1 MPKNNDAWGIE
12 VGSNAIKAI
21 RLMKQGGEVSVADY
35 EIIPFKRVLSTP
47 DLNVEEAI
55 RVGLDQ
61 LTAKHEINKSATVVS
76 VPGNQAFARFA
87 KLPPVDPKKVND
99 IVQFEAVQQIPF
111 PINEVV
117 WDYQVFQQEDS
128 PDVEVG
134 IFAMTNDRVASAL
147 NNYRSVGMRVDGI
160 TLSPL
165 ALYNAFQ
172 YDRDLDEDSQGL
184 IIVDIGT
191 MSTDV
196 IIIEQGKI
204 WLRTVP
210 IGGNNFT
217 QALMQSFKLSYNK
230 AEKLKREARTSKYS
244 RQIFQ
249 AMRPVFNDLVQELQR
264 SLGYYQSLNR
274 EADLKTM
281 IGVGSTF
288 RLPALSKYL
297 KQQLQVEVI
306 RPDSF
311 EKISVDGKQEADWA
325 EHALNL
331 GPAYGLALQGLGM
344 EDVTANLLPRH
355 IISERMWRSKQPWF
369 AAAALIFLAV
379 TVLAGVRFYGA
390 QQAAATAEVQQK
402 EQLTTSIINRAN
414 QLQRQWQELERGSDP
429 RLRVDNLRRVLDYR
443 DVWPKIMEDV
453 SLAAAS
459 LGPQPATLSTNYEEL
474 KTIPRQ
480 QRRRVYIDQLSVNYV
495 VGAAANTPGRSAAP
509 SQATRSYSDSEL
521 WGERRAVDIDRQ
533 GPSQPSPSPSPSPGS
548 AGSTGS
554 TVPPSFVIEISGT
567 TPHAEGARF
576 LSENFIKWL
585 QENAKRKDRP
595 YVIEASDRSLVEV
608 ERVRDSARGERADTP
623 TGSSLAATSL
633 RRRGT
638 GRTTTDAP
646 SLKGALSY
654 LPERPTTDEPRAT
667 DRRFVVRWT
676 VRLLRPEAAR
686 QAEQAESDRRQPAGV
701 APDESPTQNAKGVE
715 L

>member
-21 RLMKQGGEVSVADY
+21 RLVKTGNEIIVADY

-47 DLNVEEAI
+47 DLNVEETI

-61 LTAKHEINKSATVVS
+61 LVAKHEINKSHTVVS

-117 WDYQVFQQEDS
+117 WDYQVFQQDDS

-134 IFAMTNDRVASAL
+134 IFAMTNDRVISAL
-147 NNYRSVGMRVDGI
+147 NNYRSVGLRIDGI

-165 ALYNAFQ
+165 ALYNAVQF
-172 YDRDLDEDSQGL
+172 DRDIDDTSDGL

-196 IIIEQGKI
+196 IIVEQGKI

-217 QALMQSFKLSYNK
+217 QALMQAFKLSYNK

-274 EADLKTM
+274 EADLKQM

-297 KQQLQVEVI
+297 KQQLQIDIV

-311 EKISVDGKQEADWA
+311 EKIEVEGKQEADWA

-331 GPAYGLALQGLGM
+331 GTAYGLALQGLGL
-344 EDVTANLLPRH
+344 ESVTANLMPRH
-355 IISERMWRSKQPWF
+355 ILTERLWRGKQPWF
-369 AAAALIFLAV
+369 AAAAIILLAV
-379 TVLAGVRFYGA
+379 TVAAGLTYYGERSA
-390 QQAAATAEVQQK
+390 RAASVDEK
-402 EQLTTSIINRAN
+402 EQLTTNIINQAN
-414 QLQRQWQELERGSDP
+414 RLVRQWKDLESGSDP
-429 RLRVDNLRRVLDYR
+429 RLRVENLRRVLDYR
-443 DVWPKIMEDV
+443 DVWPKIMEDI
-453 SLAAAS
+453 SLASAN
-459 LGPQPATLSTNYEEL
+459 LGPQPETLTADYDMLMSV
-474 KTIPRQ
+474 PRE
-480 QRRRVYIDQLSVNYV
+480 QRRRVYINQVNVEYV
-495 VGAAANTPGRSAAP
+495 VGGGLEEDSRLDRMDQRQRNRPQSLTLDQIWGQQQDREVGEDDSDNEPIQRSA
-509 SQATRSYSDSEL
+509 SKQ
-521 WGERRAVDIDRQ
+521 
-533 GPSQPSPSPSPSPGS
+533 
-548 AGSTGS
+548 
-554 TVPPSFVIEISGT
+554 VPPSFEITIEGT
-567 TPHAEGARF
+567 TPHADGPRF

-585 QENAKRKDRP
+585 QENANRMDRP
-595 YVIEASDRSLVEV
+595 YVIEASERSLVDV
-608 ERVRDSARGERADTP
+608 QRINTSASSDRRDERAERDR
-623 TGSSLAATSL
+623 SDSLTAGL
-633 RRRGT
+633 LQPRRG
-638 GRTTTDAP
+638 GRASTERQRRDTTAM
-646 SLKGALSY
+646 SY
-654 LPERPTTDEPRAT
+654 LPARPTNAETRSNDT
-667 DRRFVVRWT
+667 QFVITWT
-676 VRLLRPEAAR
+676 IRLVRPEAAR
-686 QAEQAESDRRQPAGV
+686 EAEEQTDEARQRARLD
-701 APDESPTQNAKGVE
+701 ADAASPFDVE
-715 L
+715 GTDL